1 MFYATGDA
9 AVVDKMIDLCRD
21 WSVEV
26 LTKGGREGAARFY
39 VAKTVRCVRSS
50 TLMPMAQ
57 RRPMPPGPRGLSSH
71 A

>member
-1 MFYATGDA
+1 VFYATGDT

-39 VAKTVRCVRSS
+39 VAKTVRY
-50 TLMPMAQ
+50 
-57 RRPMPPGPRGLSSH
+57 RPC
-71 A
+71 